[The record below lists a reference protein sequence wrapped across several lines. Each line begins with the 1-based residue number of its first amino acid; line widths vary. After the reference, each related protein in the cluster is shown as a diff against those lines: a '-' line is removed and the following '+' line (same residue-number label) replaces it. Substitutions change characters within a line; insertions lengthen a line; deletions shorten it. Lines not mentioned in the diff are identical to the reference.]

1 MKSTPAEALQVD
13 PWPFRSTTN
22 LPWACQF
29 LNAAVAGISGVTD
42 PLLRLPKH
50 TMPASARGTLTGE
63 FSISWSSVPPGT
75 ADINSVLSVTT
86 RILPA
91 VGAEG
96 SDPRP

>member
-1 MKSTPAEALQVD
+1 MIPAEASQVFLK
-13 PWPFRSTTN
+13 PLRRTTN
-22 LPWACQF
+22 FPSACQF
-29 LNAAVAGISGVTD
+29 LNATTAGIRGVTD

-50 TMPASARGTLTGE
+50 TIPAAARSALTGE
-63 FSISWSSVPPGT
+63 FSICWSNVPPGT
-75 ADINSVLSVTT
+75 GDISSALSVTT